1 MTKNINIEIQKI
13 FNLALE
19 NYEKK
24 NFKVALNLYREII
37 KINPNHAE
45 SYYNLGLIFHSLKK
59 LEKAKDYY
67 QKAIYIKPN
76 YLSAHNNIGLILKEL
91 DDLKDSKNAFLK
103 ALEIDPNCIEAIFNL
118 GIVYR
123 ELGDFEHSAKCYK
136 KVIKIKPNFI
146 VAHNRLGNVYK
157 KKGEYHKAVEHF
169 KIALKLNPSS
179 IEAQVNISNI
189 YISQLDNFE
198 SGISASHEA
207 LRMHHDKSQ
216 FNYQSIPLHRLK
228 HDVEQAKYL
237 FSENFKL
244 KGINEFIK
252 LGNAILKRKE
262 NNSAKNNFSKKIF
275 INKDEETTLLPF
287 YKSNY
292 VYKTSHISNGC
303 INPNKNWESVE
314 EEYFNS
320 KKQIIYIDNFLSDQA
335 ARELQKFCLK
345 SKIWIEEKQNS
356 YLGSFSDK
364 GFISTLHLQIAL
376 ELKNKLPRLFGKHR
390 LGRFW
395 AFKYD
400 TSLGK
405 GINVHA
411 DFALI
416 NLNFWITP
424 DEYNNDKSGG
434 GLKVYD
440 IAAPQDWSFR
450 KYNTNAKEIYK
461 FLKSKKANC
470 INIPYK
476 FNRAVL
482 FNSDYFHETDKIN
495 FKDEYKARR
504 INITY
509 LFGDRL
515 MKRK

>member
-1 MTKNINIEIQKI
+1 MNENINLEMQRN
-13 FNLALE
+13 FDLALK

-24 NFKVALNLYREII
+24 NFKTAHDLYQKII
-37 KINPNHAE
+37 KIYPNHAE
-45 SYYNLGLIFHSLKK
+45 SHYNLGLVFHSIRE
-59 LEKAKDYY
+59 LEKAKKCY
-67 QKAIYIKPN
+67 QKAINVKPN
-76 YLSAHNNIGLILKEL
+76 YLDAYNNIGLILKEL
-91 DDLKDSKNAFLK
+91 DDLKNSKSAFLK
-103 ALEIDPNCIEAIFNL
+103 ALKLDPNCLEAIFNL
-118 GIVYR
+118 GLVYR
-123 ELGDFEHSAKCYK
+123 ELGAFEDSVNCYK
-136 KVIKIKPNFI
+136 KVIKIKPNFV
-146 VAHNRLGNVYK
+146 VAHNSLGNVYK
-157 KKGEYHKAVEHF
+157 KKGEYNKAIEHF
-169 KIALKLNPSS
+169 KTALKLSPNS
-179 IEAQVNISNI
+179 IDAQVNISNI

-198 SGISASHEA
+198 NAIEASYKA
-207 LRMHHDKSQ
+207 LNMHHENAEFYYKT
-216 FNYQSIPLHRLK
+216 IPLYRLK

-237 FSENFKL
+237 SSKNIKQD
-244 KGINEFIK
+244 GINKFIK
-252 LGNAILKRKE
+252 LGSEILSRKE
-262 NNSAKNNFSKKIF
+262 NKYIKSGITKNIK
-275 INKDEETTLLPF
+275 INKDEENTLLPF

-292 VYKTSHISNGC
+292 IYKAPHISSGC

-314 EEYFNS
+314 DEYFNS
-320 KKQIIYIDNFLSDQA
+320 QKQIIYIDNFLSDQA
-335 ARELQKFCLK
+335 AKELQKFCLR

-364 GFISTLHLQIAL
+364 GFISSLHLQIAK

-400 TSLGK
+400 TTLGK
-405 GINVHA
+405 GINIHA

-424 DEYNNDKSGG
+424 DEYNNNKLGG

-440 IAAPQDWSFR
+440 VAAPQDWSFR
-450 KYNTNAKEIYK
+450 KYNTNAEEIYK
-461 FLKSKKANC
+461 FLKSKNANC
-470 INIPYK
+470 VNIPYK

-495 FKDEYKARR
+495 FQDEYEARR

-515 MKRK
+515 MKKK